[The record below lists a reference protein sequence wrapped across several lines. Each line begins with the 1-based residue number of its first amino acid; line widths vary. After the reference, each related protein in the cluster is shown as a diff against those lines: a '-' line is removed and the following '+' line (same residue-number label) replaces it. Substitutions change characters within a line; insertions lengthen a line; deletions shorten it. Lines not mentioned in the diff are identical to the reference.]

1 MLPTTIGNPG
11 TLSFQSKVKIL
22 RRDNVWHVLEA
33 ALAHFL
39 EQALGMKSE
48 DAILEAR
55 TLRRGMTYKDEDWE
69 FDYHLFW
76 NTAITNVQ
84 SLFSPEDLN
93 RIRTYV
99 EGLPTV
105 PRLFDSEQCS
115 GILDESEQKGLTHLI
130 LICLTYQQP
139 SS

>member
-1 MLPTTIGNPG
+1 M
-11 TLSFQSKVKIL
+11 
-22 RRDNVWHVLEA
+22 WHVLEA